1 MLHSNR
7 CSWHISHWQVIADSI
22 GVRHL
27 LQGITAEMEDGMLE
41 KAPPCTHMESLN
53 ILICLRRNVVGG
65 VVLMHLQLQ
74 SPAEWK
80 HQDWRRH
87 VIPESHPIISNPN
100 QDSYNLSR
108 FQPELNMTLW
118 SFCPL
123 PEVAQGHGMGGT
135 PLKKQCVVTQQSG
148 NNLNNGMDHEKY
160 GWHGMLPSYQEIKGY
175 DQSIF
180 SLSVHIFNN
189 TIQTASNG
197 LVGRCVVPIFHH
209 HFAIHHF
216 LSFSHLI
223 FTHHF
228 TYHTS
233 SPLPTSFQ
241 TWFHQI

>member
-1 MLHSNR
+1 MWLVAL
-7 CSWHISHWQVIADSI
+7 CSCISSSS
-22 GVRHL
+22 L
-27 LQGITAEMEDGMLE
+27 L
-41 KAPPCTHMESLN
+41 
-53 ILICLRRNVVGG
+53 R
-65 VVLMHLQLQ
+65 
-74 SPAEWK
+74 K
-80 HQDWRRH
+80 HQDWRWQL
-87 VIPESHPIISNPN
+87 V
-100 QDSYNLSR
+100 
-108 FQPELNMTLW
+108 
-118 SFCPL
+118 PL
-123 PEVAQGHGMGGT
+123 PARAEHDAVELLPVAWGRTRPWDGRDIWKNKALLHSS
-135 PLKKQCVVTQQSG
+135 LG

-189 TIQTASNG
+189 TIQTESNG
-197 LVGRCVVPIFHH
+197 LVGRFVVPIFQH

-241 TWFHQI
+241 TSFRQIKNTSVQPYFTSHFTH